1 MAVESRIWGAVP
13 FAAMVLVEIAEIGV
27 STISKA
33 AMSKGMSHFVFI
45 VYYNALG
52 TLLLFP
58 YFIFQRNR
66 RAPLSFKLICRFF
79 LLGLIG
85 SSGKILFFAG
95 VKYSSPTLSA
105 ALANL
110 TPIFTF
116 LLAIIFRM
124 EKLDLRQTSGQAKSL
139 GTIISVGGA
148 LIVTF
153 YKGPAV
159 LMASLKHAGFKNQHI
174 HSQHS
179 AWVFGGLL
187 LAIQCV
193 VSSSWNIAQAATVKD
208 YPEEMTIV
216 FFYTLFLTIQC
227 SVISLFV
234 EWKNPSAWKL
244 EPGIEMVAIVYAAI
258 FVSVFRIG
266 VHVWCLHK
274 KGPVY
279 VAMFKPLGI
288 AIAVAMVVIFLGDTL
303 YLGSVIGSVVIS
315 LGFYTV
321 IWAQIKEK
329 KRVPGVFFK
338 AAASRGLSYCVLIV
352 YSHAIDTIV
361 LLPLP
366 FIFRRTGLPPF
377 KLSLIFKLFLLG
389 IIGMEKLN
397 WRSRSTQAKV
407 MGTLVSISGAI
418 VVVLYKGPTIL
429 SPTTPS
435 FLGISEM
442 VWVNGGLLLTLG
454 YLLFSVWAILQTH
467 IMKTYP
473 DELVLAFLYN
483 LCGTIVSAPTCIIV
497 EKNLIAWK
505 LTSAFGILV
514 HIWGMHMKGPVYV
527 ASFKPLSIVIA
538 AASSFIFLGDD
549 LYLGSIV
556 GAIVLS
562 IGFYVWGKAKEEI
575 LSEDSTG
582 KTPLMV
588 GYKSIEYM

>member
-58 YFIFQRNR
+58 YFIFQRNK
-66 RAPLSFKLICRFF
+66 RAPLSFKLIYRFF

-116 LLAIIFRM
+116 LLAVIFRM
-124 EKLDLRQTSGQAKSL
+124 EKLNLRQTSGQAKSL

-208 YPEEMTIV
+208 YPEKMTIV

-329 KRVPGVFFK
+329 KAVPDNEIQRSESSIQR
-338 AAASRGLSYCVLIV
+338 AP
-352 YSHAIDTIV
+352 
-361 LLPLP
+361 LLPSNV
-366 FIFRRTGLPPF
+366 T
-377 KLSLIFKLFLLG
+377 
-389 IIGMEKLN
+389 E
-397 WRSRSTQAKV
+397 V
-407 MGTLVSISGAI
+407 
-418 VVVLYKGPTIL
+418 
-429 SPTTPS
+429 
-435 FLGISEM
+435 
-442 VWVNGGLLLTLG
+442 
-454 YLLFSVWAILQTH
+454 
-467 IMKTYP
+467 
-473 DELVLAFLYN
+473 
-483 LCGTIVSAPTCIIV
+483 
-497 EKNLIAWK
+497 
-505 LTSAFGILV
+505 
-514 HIWGMHMKGPVYV
+514 
-527 ASFKPLSIVIA
+527 
-538 AASSFIFLGDD
+538 
-549 LYLGSIV
+549 
-556 GAIVLS
+556 
-562 IGFYVWGKAKEEI
+562 
-575 LSEDSTG
+575 
-582 KTPLMV
+582 
-588 GYKSIEYM
+588 